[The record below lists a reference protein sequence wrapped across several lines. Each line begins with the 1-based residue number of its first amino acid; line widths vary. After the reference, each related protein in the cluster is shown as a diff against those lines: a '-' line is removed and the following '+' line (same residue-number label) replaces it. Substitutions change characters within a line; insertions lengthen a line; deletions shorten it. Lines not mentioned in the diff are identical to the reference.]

1 MSYTLNETA
10 LELLET
16 LQTTDN
22 GNLHALATVAQGN
35 EKYVREMKMNIKS
48 TLESKHLST
57 KETALLALS
66 IAANEKNHILVDAFA
81 TKARDAEATEEEI
94 AEMSAIASLL
104 SVNNVLYRFRHYV
117 GKDEYSKAPARLR
130 MGLMMRP
137 VSSKEFFELV
147 SLAVSAVNGCEMC
160 VGAHEES
167 VLQAG
172 GTTERVWDAIRLSS
186 VVRGLST
193 LIH

>member
-10 LELLET
+10 KELLET
-16 LQTTDN
+16 LSIADN
-22 GNLHALATVAQGN
+22 GNFPTLATVAQGN
-35 EKYVREMKMNIKS
+35 EKYVREMKMNIKT
-48 TLESKHLST
+48 TLESKHMSA

-66 IAANEKNHILVDAFA
+66 IAANEKNHILIDAFSAQA
-81 TKARDAEATEEEI
+81 TEAGASEEEI

-117 GKDEYSKAPARLR
+117 SKEEYSKAPARLR